1 MKAKLTQTEFDSL
14 TDATVKAAYEKQG
27 DSYYFT
33 GEVPDVTKL
42 QSALE
47 TERTRASNAE
57 TAMAAFK
64 GIDPKKYT
72 ELLEL
77 EKQAN
82 TDKLKDPAG
91 VEARFTQMQSDFETR
106 LQKERERADNLT
118 IERTLESALIAAG
131 VHKDALPEAM
141 DAARKRVK
149 PIGTDPSRLGVL
161 AEDGATM
168 TATALKDWLAGD
180 FKTTKSFF
188 FVDDGAGGT
197 GSSPFNRSTPGSA
210 VIKVDR
216 EASKTNP
223 QLYRQAKEQAEK
235 TGATIDLQ
243 NAATV

>member
-1 MKAKLTQTEFDSL
+1 MKAKLTQAEFDSL
-14 TDATVKAAYEKQG
+14 TDATAKAAYEKVG
-27 DSYYFT
+27 DTYYFT

-64 GIDPKKYT
+64 GVDPKKYQ

-77 EKQAN
+77 EKQQA

-91 VEARFTQMQSDFETR
+91 VEARFTQMQTDFEAR

-131 VHKDALPEAM
+131 VHKDALPDAM

-149 PIGTDPSRLGVL
+149 PKGTDPSKLGVL
-161 AEDGATM
+161 ADDGETM
-168 TATALKDWLAGD
+168 TSTGLAEWLAGD
-180 FKTTKSFF
+180 FKSTKSYFF
-188 FVDDGAGGT
+188 ADSGAGGT
-197 GSSPFNRSTPGSA
+197 GASPFNRSAQGTA
-210 VIKVDR
+210 TVKVDR

-223 QLYRQAKEQAEK
+223 ALYRQAKEQADK
-235 TGATIDLQ
+235 TGATIDLGH
-243 NAATV
+243 AATA